1 MNVITISRE
10 FGSGGREVGKR
21 LADALG
27 YAYYDTEIIDLIA
40 KKAGMDK
47 NYVSTILESS
57 PSYAIHFGATF
68 SAIPLYDNTTQV
80 LIAQKQVFEEL
91 MSKGNCVIVGRGSSC
106 LVGSGEN
113 VFSIFVY
120 ADMPTKVAR
129 CLARDTEHKETAKSV
144 EKMIKKIDKNRRHYT
159 ETYFGVEWGKKENYS
174 MTINTSGLEIK
185 KIVPGLASYIRGYFE
200 GK

>member
-1 MNVITISRE
+1 MNVVTISRE

-47 NYVSTILESS
+47 NYVSTVLESS

-68 SAIPLYDNTTQV
+68 SAIPLYDNATQV
-80 LIAQKQVFEEL
+80 LVAQREVFEEL
-91 MSKGNCVIVGRGSSC
+91 MSKGNCIIVGRGASC
-106 LVGSGEN
+106 LLNKDN

-120 ADMPTKVAR
+120 ADEKTKVER
-129 CLARDTEHKETAKSV
+129 CLARDTTHTETEKSIK
-144 EKMIKKIDKNRRHYT
+144 KMIKRIDRNRRHYH
-159 ETYFGVEWGKKENYS
+159 ETYFGVEWGRKENYDIA
-174 MTINTSGLEIK
+174 INTSGMEIK
-185 KIVPGLASYIRGYFE
+185 KIIPGLAAYVKGYFE
-200 GK
+200 NK

>member
-1 MNVITISRE
+1 MNVVTISRE

-47 NYVSTILESS
+47 NYVSTVLETS

-68 SAIPLYDNTTQV
+68 SAIPLYDNATQV
-80 LIAQKQVFEEL
+80 LVAQREVFEEL
-91 MSKGNCVIVGRGSSC
+91 MSKGNCIIVGRGASC
-106 LVGSGEN
+106 LLEKEG

-120 ADMPTKVAR
+120 ADEKTKVER
-129 CLARDTEHKETAKSV
+129 CLARDSEHKETEKSIR
-144 EKMIKKIDKNRRHYT
+144 KMIKTIDRNRRHYH
-159 ETYFGVEWGKKENYS
+159 ETYFGMEWGKKENYDLAV
-174 MTINTSGLEIK
+174 NTSGIEIK
-185 KIVPGLASYIRGYFE
+185 KIIPGLAAYIKGYFE
-200 GK
+200 SK